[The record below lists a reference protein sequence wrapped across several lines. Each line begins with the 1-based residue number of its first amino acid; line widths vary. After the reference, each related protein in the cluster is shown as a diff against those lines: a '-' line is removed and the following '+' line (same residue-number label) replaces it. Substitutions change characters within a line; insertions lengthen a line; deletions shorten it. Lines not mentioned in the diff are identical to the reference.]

1 MKTRLPC
8 YRNSGIKN
16 WPYQEDTYKA
26 ARAQIE
32 LNYANLHITQQ
43 QRDMLLLSL
52 EESNSRERLGILK
65 EYRKDVEALE
75 LQTGDVKIQAV
86 KLSGQKVLEAELA
99 NAKDRAAQ
107 QKAIETMLSSFKKE
121 FNLFNLP
128 DETRTFSSRCWKRHT
143 GPGWN

>member
-1 MKTRLPC
+1 MTESSAKILELQRKLDENEVALLQEQ
-8 YRNSGIKN
+8 RDKKLAI
-16 WPYQEDTYKA
+16 QEDTYKA

-75 LQTGDVKIQAV
+75 LQTG
-86 KLSGQKVLEAELA
+86 
-99 NAKDRAAQ
+99 
-107 QKAIETMLSSFKKE
+107 M
-121 FNLFNLP
+121 
-128 DETRTFSSRCWKRHT
+128 
-143 GPGWN
+143 

>member
-1 MKTRLPC
+1 
-8 YRNSGIKN
+8 
-16 WPYQEDTYKA
+16 
-26 ARAQIE
+26 
-32 LNYANLHITQQ
+32 
-43 QRDMLLLSL
+43 MLLLSL

-128 DETRTFSSRCWKRHT
+128 DETDLQLKVLEASYQARLELIRNALKNELVTKDQAAR
-143 GPGWN
+143 PGKGAGRSVQHRKTEHNPGC